1 MSGAME
7 EPSPPPE
14 PRFRRILVIEDDPVL
29 SRILARN
36 LARRGVEVQVAASA
50 EAALDLMGGWQPDL
64 LVLDLELPGRT
75 GWEVVRRLRAS
86 GRQIPVV
93 IITGGPLPMRR
104 IAEFQPLA
112 VLRKPFPLE
121 AFLRLVQGD
130 GTGEENSAF

>member
-1 MSGAME
+1 ME
-7 EPSPPPE
+7 EPSRQQEPP
-14 PRFRRILVIEDDPVL
+14 FRRVLVIEDDPVL

-50 EAALDLMGGWQPDL
+50 EAALDLLSAWQPDL

-75 GWEVVRRLRAS
+75 GWEVVRQLRAS

-93 IITGGPLPMRR
+93 IVTGGPLPMRR

-130 GTGEENSAF
+130 REGEESSEF